1 MFIYY
6 IKIKINSKCKPK
18 LFYSIFGPNQF
29 NQPHLFILAGA
40 YNQK

>member
-18 LFYSIFGPNQF
+18 LFYSIIFSPNQL
-29 NQPHLFILAGA
+29 NLKFISVRIRSITF
-40 YNQK
+40 